1 VSGPRVAALGG
12 GRGLSASL
20 SALRRVTDDLTAVV
34 TVADDGGS
42 SGRLRKEFGCLPPG
56 DLRKA
61 LSALCGDDE
70 WGVTWARAL
79 QHRFASEGDLDDHA
93 LGNLLIVTMWDLLGD
108 HVAGLD
114 WVGRLLGAQG
124 RVLPMALAPLEITAR
139 VRGLAQGEPG
149 EVSTVR
155 GQAEVAVTPGEVL
168 SVALDPPDA
177 PACPE
182 AVTAVH
188 AADWVVLGP
197 GSWFTSVIPHLLI
210 PDLREALETTSARIL
225 VALNLTAQPGET
237 EGFTPAAHLEALHEH
252 APGLSVATV
261 LADQSA
267 VTDPGG
273 LGDAVQRLG
282 ARLTLADVARDDD
295 RHRHDAKKL
304 AAAYAQALDAT

>member
-1 VSGPRVAALGG
+1 VSTPRVVALGG

-20 SALRRVTDDLTAVV
+20 SALRRVTDELTAVV

-79 QHRFASEGDLDDHA
+79 QHRFSSEGELDDA

-114 WVGRLLGAQG
+114 WVGRLLGAHG
-124 RVLPMALAPLEITAR
+124 RVLPMALAPLEITAQ
-139 VRGLAQGEPG
+139 VRGLDSPAQ
-149 EVSTVR
+149 VSTVR

-182 AVTAVH
+182 AVAAVH

-210 PDLREALETTSARIL
+210 PDLREALESTSARI
-225 VALNLTAQPGET
+225 VVTLNLTAQPGET
-237 EGFTPAAHLEALHEH
+237 EGFTPEAHLDALCEH
-252 APGLSVATV
+252 APGLSIATV

-267 VTDPGG
+267 VTDLGG
-273 LGDAVQRLG
+273 LEATVDRLE

-295 RHRHDAKKL
+295 THRHDPKKL
-304 AAAYAQALDAT
+304 AAAYAQALGPT